1 MRIVNLNTN
10 EFTEF
15 ANNHPLRNY
24 CQTIEYAKVMSDIGY
39 TYDLIGYKD
48 DSNNLVGASL
58 ILKKKI
64 GTFAKYVYA
73 PKGVLVDYYKT
84 EILKMFIKDLSSHY
98 RKKGYSF
105 MKINPEII
113 IGEINK
119 KSNYSSNYNQNV
131 SIIDELKNM
140 GFKRRREIYPL
151 DFMFPR
157 INPYINLR
165 KYVEN
170 NEIKEIMDIANNNGL
185 SIEVLDKK
193 DIDILYDIAKKDTYQ
208 SISYYKSILNHFD
221 SAELILVKANYEQC
235 LINARER
242 YNKELENNNYYN
254 ELIQT
259 DNSNDTVNKKMQ
271 SDKDLLR
278 YKNQVVDATAGLKY
292 NKFKYVGGVVI
303 VKYQNRVSIVLED
316 YDNDNVY
323 AQYYLYNYLI
333 NVFKNSYDFIELNGL
348 SSDFNDQYKYFDF
361 NKTKLDFDP
370 VIYEFIGEF
379 DIVLNDLLFKKIQ
392 SKGLL
397 SKEFLPSHKFE

>member
-1 MRIVNLNTN
+1 MRIVNLNSN

-24 CQTIEYAKVMSDIGY
+24 CQTMEYAKVMSDMGY

-84 EILKMFIKDLSSHY
+84 EILKMFIKDLNAHY
-98 RKKGYSF
+98 KRKGYSF
-105 MKINPEII
+105 LKINPEII

-119 KSNYSSNYNQNV
+119 KSNYSYNYNQNV

-193 DIDILYDIAKKDTYQ
+193 DIDVLYDIAKKDTYQ
-208 SISYYKSILNHFD
+208 SVSYYKSILNQFD
-221 SAELILVKANYEQC
+221 SA
-235 LINARER
+235 
-242 YNKELENNNYYN
+242 
-254 ELIQT
+254 
-259 DNSNDTVNKKMQ
+259 
-271 SDKDLLR
+271 
-278 YKNQVVDATAGLKY
+278 
-292 NKFKYVGGVVI
+292 
-303 VKYQNRVSIVLED
+303 
-316 YDNDNVY
+316 
-323 AQYYLYNYLI
+323 
-333 NVFKNSYDFIELNGL
+333 
-348 SSDFNDQYKYFDF
+348 
-361 NKTKLDFDP
+361 
-370 VIYEFIGEF
+370 
-379 DIVLNDLLFKKIQ
+379 
-392 SKGLL
+392 
-397 SKEFLPSHKFE
+397 

>member
-24 CQTIEYAKVMSDIGY
+24 CQTIEYAKVMSDMGY

-84 EILKMFIKDLSSHY
+84 EILKIFIKDLNAHY
-98 RKKGYSF
+98 RRKGYSF

-131 SIIDELKNM
+131 SIIGELKNM

-157 INPYINLR
+157 INPYINLK
-165 KYVEN
+165 KYAEN
-170 NEIKEIMDIANNNGL
+170 EEIREIMSIANENGLNIEVMNKKDLDVLFDIA
-185 SIEVLDKK
+185 SK
-193 DIDILYDIAKKDTYQ
+193 DSYQ

-259 DNSNDTVNKKMQ
+259 DNSDDTVNKKMQ
-271 SDKDLLR
+271 SDKDLLK

-333 NVFKNSYDFIELNGL
+333 ETFKSSYDFIELNGL
-348 SSDFNDQYKYFDF
+348 SSDFSDQYKYFDF
-361 NKTKLDFDP
+361 NKVKLDFDP
-370 VIYEFIGEF
+370 VIYEFIG
-379 DIVLNDLLFKKIQ
+379 VLNALLFKKIQ